1 MTTTYNWVISQ
12 MQTKPQEGNLI
23 DVVVKVYWMRKA
35 TAIDGNKTYY
45 AETFDVMQC
54 ATPSET
60 DFTAY
65 PDLTFEQ
72 VCGWL
77 DAGIDVAVIDEYLDS
92 QIDAQA
98 NPPLVILP
106 NPWIPIPTTTT
117 TSTTIVP
124 E

>member
-1 MTTTYNWVISQ
+1 MTTTYNWAVSQ
-12 MQTKPQEGNLI
+12 METKPQEGNLT
-23 DVVVKVYWMRKA
+23 DVVIKVYWTRQA
-35 TAIDGNKTYY
+35 TAIDGNNTYY
-45 AETFDVMQC
+45 AQVSDMMEC

-77 DAGIDVAVIDEYLDS
+77 DAGVDVAVRDEYLDS
-92 QIDAQA
+92 QIDAQV
-98 NPPLVILP
+98 NPAVIVLP
-106 NPWIPIPTTTT
+106 NPWIVIRTTTT